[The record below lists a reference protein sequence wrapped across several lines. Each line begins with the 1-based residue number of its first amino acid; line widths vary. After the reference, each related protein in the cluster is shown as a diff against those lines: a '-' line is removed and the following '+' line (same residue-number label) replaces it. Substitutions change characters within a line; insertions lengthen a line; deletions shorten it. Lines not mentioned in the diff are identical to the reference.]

1 MGEKNIKLT
10 DNPLT
15 NIKTMVPLLDEEGR
29 KAFALMMYGYNMC
42 NCSLIRQEK
51 ADNAR
56 KESEETGFRKT
67 HT

>member
-29 KAFALMMYGYNMC
+29 KAFAFMMYGYNMC
-42 NCSLIRQEK
+42 SSSIIRI
-51 ADNAR
+51 ADSTR
-56 KESEETGFRKT
+56 KECEETEY
-67 HT
+67 